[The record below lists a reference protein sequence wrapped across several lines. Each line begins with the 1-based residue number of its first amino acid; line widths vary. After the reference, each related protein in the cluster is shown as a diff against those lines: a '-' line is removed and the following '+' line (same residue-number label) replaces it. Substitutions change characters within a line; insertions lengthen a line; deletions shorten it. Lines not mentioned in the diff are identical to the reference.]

1 MKITIEAD
9 AKEMNVLLGGSK
21 LVQSDADVNNAAS
34 LVIQKVLRQEPL
46 IRKRIVEGF

>member
-21 LVQSDADVNNAAS
+21 LVQSDADVNNVA
-34 LVIQKVLRQEPL
+34 LVIQKMPRQDPLLRKNL
-46 IRKRIVEGF
+46 